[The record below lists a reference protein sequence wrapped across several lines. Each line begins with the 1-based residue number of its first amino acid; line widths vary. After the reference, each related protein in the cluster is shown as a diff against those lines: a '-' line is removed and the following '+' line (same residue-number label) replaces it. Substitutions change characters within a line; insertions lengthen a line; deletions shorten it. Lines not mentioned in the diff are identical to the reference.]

1 MDLLDSLQRL
11 AGMLPRLKDTIQTEE
26 ATKNALVMPVLQALG
41 YNVFDPFEVVP
52 EYTADVGTKKN
63 EKVDYVLMRDGSP
76 SVLIECKA
84 LSAELGINHA
94 SQLYRYFACTSAR
107 LAILTNGQYW
117 QFYTDIDSPNVMDG
131 KPFFEFNLA
140 AVDSRR
146 VAELKKISKEHFDV
160 SNILNNAASLKYKQ
174 QIRTLFSRELESP
187 SEDFVRLFAK
197 QVYDGVLTT
206 EKRSMFTQLVGSAFK
221 EWVNAQLSEKLQ
233 TALDGVTPAAAPSDA
248 QPTTVEPTPESAT
261 LEDKNDGI
269 VTTAEEI
276 EGYHIVRAIL
286 SQLVDPDRV
295 TMRDTKSYC
304 GILLDDNNRKPLCRF
319 YFTASRSVLVLV
331 DKERNEERIELTKI
345 SDIGKYADKLIEY
358 AKLYL

>member
-11 AGMLPRLKDTIQTEE
+11 ASMLPRLKDTIQTEE

-63 EKVDYVLMRDGSP
+63 EKVDYVLMRDGVP
-76 SVLIECKA
+76 SVLIECKT
-84 LSAELGINHA
+84 LGAELGINHA

-107 LAILTNGQYW
+107 LAVLTNGQYW
-117 QFYTDIDSPNVMDG
+117 QFYTDIDAPNVMDD

-140 AVDSRR
+140 AVDARR

-174 QIRTLFSRELESP
+174 QIRTLFSRELDAP

-206 EKRSMFTQLVGSAFK
+206 EKRGMFTQLVGAAFK
-221 EWVNAQLSEKLQ
+221 EWVNAQISEKLQ
-233 TALDGVTPAAAPSDA
+233 TALDGVTPAAPSDA
-248 QPTTVEPTPESAT
+248 QSTAAEPAPEPTPT
-261 LEDKNDGI
+261 EDKNDGI
-269 VTTAEEI
+269 VTTPEEI

-286 SQLVDPDRV
+286 SQLIAPERI

-319 YFTASRSVLVLV
+319 NFTTNQTTLILV
-331 DKERNEERIELTKI
+331 DKERNEEKI
-345 SDIGKYADKLIEY
+345 SLSKVSDIGKHAVKLLEY